1 MSRGRPDAAVG
12 EGQHEEV
19 VPFTAGDG
27 RPLSLVHVWGSGSDA
42 GARGPILLVH
52 GAGVRAE
59 IFRAPVDRTIVDVLV
74 DAGYDVWLE
83 NWRASIAHEPN
94 AWDLDEAAVHDHPMA
109 VRTICERTGVTSLPA
124 IVHCQGSTSFALSA
138 VAGLLPEVTTIVSN
152 AVSLHPVVPAFSRFK
167 LRALRPG
174 LATVT
179 SHLDPSWGDDADGVV
194 AKALVAGVRVS
205 HRECDN
211 RVCRM
216 VSFTY
221 GSGRPA
227 LWAHDHLNDAT
238 HDWLRRE
245 FGHVPMSF
253 FAQMDHCVR
262 AGRLVSTGRFA
273 ELPADVEAQAPATD
287 ARFVLFAGADNLCF
301 LPASQQCSFAFLDAH
316 DPGRHALHVL
326 PGYGHLDV
334 FMGRAAARDVFPL
347 VLAELEREPRGG
359 SEPSVPPLAG

>member
-1 MSRGRPDAAVG
+1 VTGSLDAAG
-12 EGQHEEV
+12 YREEV
-19 VPFTAGDG
+19 VAFTAGDG
-27 RPLSLVHVWGSGSDA
+27 RQLSLVHVWGSGA
-42 GARGPILLVH
+42 GAGTRGPILLVH

-59 IFRAPVDRTIVDVLV
+59 IFRAPVERTLVDVLV

-83 NWRASIAHEPN
+83 NWRASIAHEPA
-94 AWDLDEAAVHDHPMA
+94 AWDLDQAAVHDHPAA
-109 VRTICERTGVTSLPA
+109 VRTVCQRTGVATLPA

-138 VAGLLPEVTTIVSN
+138 VAGLVPEVTTIVSN

-174 LATVT
+174 LAAVT
-179 SHLDPSWGDDADGVV
+179 GYLDPSWGDRADGVV
-194 AKALVAGVRVS
+194 AKALVAGVRLS

-227 LWAHDHLNDAT
+227 LWAHEHLDEAT
-238 HDWLRRE
+238 HDWLRHE

-253 FAQMDHCVR
+253 FAQMDRCVR
-262 AGRLVSTGRFA
+262 AGRLVSTGRFP

-287 ARFVLFAGADNLCF
+287 ARFVLFAGADNRCF
-301 LPASQQCSFAFLDAH
+301 LPASQQRTHAFLAAQR
-316 DPGRHALHVL
+316 PGHHALHVV

-334 FMGRAAARDVFPL
+334 FMGRNAARDVFPL
-347 VLAELEREPRGG
+347 MLAELDREPRD
-359 SEPSVPPLAG
+359 EPRPVAPTLAP